1 MTYLDLIRNADYKLD
16 NDAITLGEYEQMIE
30 PLNREIQPEHK
41 IMNEN
46 NVNIPIDSIHIDF
59 QQTFPN
65 TAGIFENGG
74 MSGQA
79 FITQNIDI
87 YIDTDNNLVYVFG
100 NDKLAYIIKNPN
112 YEMIFNDIRRRN
124 IYTTKKS
131 MYYSKE

>member
-41 IMNEN
+41 IINEN
-46 NVNIPIDSIHIDF
+46 NVNIPIDSIHIDC